1 VEKSGYGLIL
11 ILIILAA
18 FFKAVS
24 DTLKDHYYISVFR
37 LKDARFWNPNE
48 SYKYT
53 GFLKI
58 WFIKTQYRADAWHI
72 SNSLMIISFCLAI
85 VLHKPV
91 LSWYYELIIAGIAFN
106 VSFNLFYNKVLVKK

>member
-1 VEKSGYGLIL
+1 MVIL
-11 ILIILAA
+11 FIILAA
-18 FFKAVS
+18 ICKAVS
-24 DTLKDHYYISVFR
+24 DTLVHHYYTSVFR
-37 LKDARFWNPNE
+37 FKDPRFWNPNE

-58 WFIKTQYRADAWHI
+58 WFIKTAYRADAWHI

-91 LSWYYELIIAGIAFN
+91 LSWYYEFIIAGILFN
-106 VSFNLFYNKVLVKK
+106 GTFNIFYNKILRV